1 MITEQIARLA
11 MEKAGIMTVTNV
23 CLGLGY
29 TGVQL
34 SGGETGSC
42 FTFRSDLGPKCGVM
56 EKAGDLIGLPAKEAI
71 GMAMSVNLAEA
82 SVGVASI
89 NAVLNSDYRESV
101 NAIDVI
107 DIRKGDRVGMIG
119 YFHPVVKSF
128 EDVAETIRIFER
140 NITDE
145 RLLPDWAEDIY
156 LPDCDVVVI
165 TGVTFIN
172 KTIDHILG
180 LCQNAR
186 EIVIMGAS
194 TCMAPE
200 ILRPY
205 GVTLLAGS
213 RVRDSDRLFR
223 IVSQGG
229 GGQDVQ
235 DCMEKLCVRLAGRR

>member
-1 MITEQIARLA
+1 MITNRSRGWPWRSGHHDGG
-11 MEKAGIMTVTNV
+11 K
-23 CLGLGY
+23 CLSRLGY

-34 SGGETGSC
+34 SDGETGTC

-89 NAVLNSDYRESV
+89 NAVLNVDYRESV
-101 NAIDVI
+101 NAIDVM

-180 LCQNAR
+180 SAATRGKSLLWAPPPVWPRRSCAP
-186 EIVIMGAS
+186 
-194 TCMAPE
+194 MA
-200 ILRPY
+200 
-205 GVTLLAGS
+205 
-213 RVRDSDRLFR
+213 
-223 IVSQGG
+223 
-229 GGQDVQ
+229 
-235 DCMEKLCVRLAGRR
+235 